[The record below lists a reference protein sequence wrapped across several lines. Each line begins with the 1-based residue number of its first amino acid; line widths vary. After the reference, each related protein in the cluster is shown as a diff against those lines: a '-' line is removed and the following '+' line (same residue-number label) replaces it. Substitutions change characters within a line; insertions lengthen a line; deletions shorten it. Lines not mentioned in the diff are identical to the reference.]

1 MKPEIKDIRP
11 SPIAGTWYPG
21 NPQKLRA
28 SVEGYLAAATVPELP
43 GEVVGLVVPHAGHI
57 YSGPVAAHAFNAI
70 KSKQFDIVV
79 IVSPSHQYYREAIL
93 TSAHQAY
100 ATPLGTIPID
110 KPLVVAI
117 SQHISQ
123 ALGFGME
130 PIANDEE
137 HSLEIELP
145 FLQVVLKQPF
155 SLVPVMLRDQSPSTA
170 HALADAIAGNIKGKN
185 VLLIASSDLSHF
197 HSETQANRLDQVIL
211 DQVADFNPDGL
222 YAVHAAGAGEAC
234 GLGAIATILW
244 ASCSLGAD
252 HVQVLNHNTS
262 AAITGDTHSVV
273 GYGAAVITRSNQE
286 T

>member
-1 MKPEIKDIRP
+1 MKPETKDIRP

-21 NPQKLRA
+21 NPLKLRSSIEA
-28 SVEGYLAAATVPELP
+28 YLAAAPVPVLP
-43 GEVVGLVVPHAGHI
+43 GAVVGLVVPHAGHI
-57 YSGPVAAHAFNAI
+57 YSGPVAAHAFNTI
-70 KSKQFDIVV
+70 KGKQFDTVV

-110 KPLVVAI
+110 KSLVDAI
-117 SQHISQ
+117 SHHVSQ
-123 ALGFGME
+123 TLGFGME

-155 SLVPVMLRDQSPSTA
+155 SLVPIMLRDQSPSTA

-185 VLLIASSDLSHF
+185 TLLVASSDLSHF
-197 HSETQANRLDQVIL
+197 HSETQANRLDQAIL
-211 DQVADFNPDGL
+211 DQVAAFNPDGL
-222 YAVHAAGAGEAC
+222 YTVHAAGAGEAC

-244 ASCSLGAD
+244 ASHSLGAD
-252 HVQVLNHNTS
+252 HVQVLIHNTS

-273 GYGAAVITRSNQE
+273 GYGAAVITSPA
-286 T
+286 